1 MLLRSRTFSD
11 ALQVVEAIRERQCV
25 LLQLDDASPEEAQ
38 RIVDVSAADGALHGQ
53 VQRVGECI
61 FRATAGVMV
70 SQI

>member
-1 MLLRSRTFSD
+1 
-11 ALQVVEAIRERQCV
+11 
-25 LLQLDDASPEEAQ
+25 LLQLDDASPEEVQ
-38 RIVDVSAADGALHGQ
+38 RIVDVPAADGALHGQ